1 MRWAWGSMPG
11 AQRALNERIPSARSC
26 ADSRTLCTPMIA
38 VGLIASNRGDE
49 ILRRRLLVG
58 VGLLKIEDV
67 LSARFEQAIDVEHR
81 DARLRL
87 ASLNP
92 SSIMP
97 STIMPPMPV
106 LAKPAPRN
114 STLWSSSFAGPCEF
128 CAMGN

>member
-1 MRWAWGSMPG
+1 
-11 AQRALNERIPSARSC
+11 
-26 ADSRTLCTPMIA
+26 MIA

-87 ASLNP
+87 ALAQPFQHYAFHDHAANAGAGQTRAEEQHALVLLLRGSFV
-92 SSIMP
+92 SSAQWG
-97 STIMPPMPV
+97 TCRAAAV
-106 LAKPAPRN
+106 
-114 STLWSSSFAGPCEF
+114 GPGPQPERH
-128 CAMGN
+128 GE